1 MYYRYTLGCI
11 RLQTCNV
18 TQSFKCCIFE
28 FLWMCELVYLRAWE
42 KMKEVFQSFV
52 LDLSLHIS
60 TVFQK

>member
-1 MYYRYTLGCI
+1 M
-11 RLQTCNV
+11 V
-18 TQSFKCCIFE
+18 
-28 FLWMCELVYLRAWE
+28 CELVYLRAWE